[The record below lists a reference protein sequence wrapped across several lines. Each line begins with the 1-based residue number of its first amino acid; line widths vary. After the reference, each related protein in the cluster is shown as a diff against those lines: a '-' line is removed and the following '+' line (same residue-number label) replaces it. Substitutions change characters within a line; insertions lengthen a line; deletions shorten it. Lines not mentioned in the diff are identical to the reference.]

1 MTFRYLLK
9 EAFAHF
15 NLINPNIFTYFSTFR
30 TKLPVFGSEWERKI
44 LIATSND
51 REIPDSQDLIDI
63 ADATLD
69 PAHFQEIMDKLW
81 NRINQK
87 PKDWKIIYKVITC
100 FVFIS
105 DIVSFVS
112 F

>member
-9 EAFAHF
+9 EAFSYF
-15 NLINPNIFTYFSTFR
+15 NLLIPNLFINLFVFR

-69 PAHFQEIMDKLW
+69 PAHYQEIMDKLW
-81 NRINQK
+81 SRIDQK

-100 FVFIS
+100 LLFIS
-105 DIVSFVS
+105 VILSFVS